1 MKRLILSVLLVS
13 IGFFAAPSA
22 FGQTTID
29 RHAGYYYPPP
39 KAIETYR
46 SKARKLA
53 GVNRRRRIAFVVAM
67 ANNIQA
73 RPYPPYISV
82 FVKGTRA
89 QKLIITAAQD
99 GRLDTIYRVR
109 GLLARMTSVARATPI
124 FREFQVADLL
134 NFLDL
139 LKMLGFE
146 QITVSNGR
154 DFAHQILI
162 K

>member
-1 MKRLILSVLLVS
+1 MKRLILSVLFVS
-13 IGFFAAPSA
+13 MGFLAAPPV
-22 FGQTTID
+22 FGQTTTD

-39 KAIETYR
+39 KEIETYR

-53 GVNRRRRIAFVVAM
+53 GMTRRRRIAFIVAM
-67 ANNIQA
+67 ANGIQA
-73 RPYPPYISV
+73 RPYPPHISV

-89 QKLIITAAQD
+89 QKMIITGTQD

-109 GLLARMTSVARATPI
+109 GLLARMTSAARATPI
-124 FREFQVADLL
+124 FRKFQVDDLL

-154 DFAHQILI
+154 DFTHQILI

>member
-1 MKRLILSVLLVS
+1 MKRLILSVLFVS
-13 IGFFAAPSA
+13 IGFFAAPPV
-22 FGQTTID
+22 FGQNAID
-29 RHAGYYYPPP
+29 RHASYYYPPP
-39 KAIETYR
+39 KEIETYR

-53 GVNRRRRIAFVVAM
+53 GANRRRRIAFVVAM

-73 RPYPPYISV
+73 RPYPPQFSV

-124 FREFQVADLL
+124 FREFQVDDLL

-146 QITVSNGR
+146 KITVSNGR